1 MKTKEDELFV
11 NSKVLVLFICCCYIN
26 PMDAPLV
33 VPIFCVLSQGPG
45 PCQLVTYM
53 LIFPEE
59 KPNPVLVAWP
69 ALAGG
74 PGSLGPDCAFP
85 PQSPSEAHAH

>member
-1 MKTKEDELFV
+1 MKVPCVF
-11 NSKVLVLFICCCYIN
+11 FCCCCIK
-26 PMDAPLV
+26 PHGPPAV
-33 VPIFCVLSQGPG
+33 VPIFCVLSQGTE

-59 KPNPVLVAWP
+59 KPNPVLGAWP

-74 PGSLGPDCAFP
+74 PGSLGPDCAF
-85 PQSPSEAHAH
+85 SSHSHSEAHTR

>member
-1 MKTKEDELFV
+1 
-11 NSKVLVLFICCCYIN
+11 
-26 PMDAPLV
+26 MDAPLV
-33 VPIFCVLSQGPG
+33 VPIFCVLSQGTG